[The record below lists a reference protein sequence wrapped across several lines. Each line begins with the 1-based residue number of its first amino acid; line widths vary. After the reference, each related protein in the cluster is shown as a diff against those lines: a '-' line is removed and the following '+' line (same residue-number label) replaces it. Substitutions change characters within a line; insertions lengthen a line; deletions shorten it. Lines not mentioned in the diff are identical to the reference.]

1 MSTSAD
7 AALELIRIIREQHGF
22 DDDQSTP
29 SPAVRELRGKLE
41 RALERLSS
49 DLYNK
54 KTHFLLEFIQNAD
67 DNTYADGVTPSL
79 NLRIEDSLVV
89 FECNERG
96 FLADN
101 VKAICDIGQSTK
113 TRENATRG
121 FIGEKGIGF
130 KSVFTVADEVH
141 ISSGPYSFYFDR
153 TAQLGMI
160 TPVWGSEYPP
170 RPGWTTFHLRL
181 APSENGTDLS
191 AQLSGLRPTL
201 LLFLRQL
208 RVLNVTIPGATR
220 RGGLQMRREDGPG
233 DDLVSLE
240 RIDNGDRKV
249 EKYVLVRHL
258 AQTPAEEPGREG
270 VERSE
275 IMLAFPITE
284 TGEPVIE
291 MQEVHAFLPLRRYGF
306 NFIVQADFITSASR
320 EDVLADKEWNR
331 ALLRSIIDTF
341 LLAVN
346 RFADH
351 PTLRNVWFRYLPE
364 SISDSF
370 FCYVEH
376 KLMTELQHRPIL
388 RSSNGTYFRASQLI
402 VLPMSFRDDFDAP
415 LIPEAHLPRGMYYL
429 SSDYDA
435 HGRDGLILR
444 RLGVREMTDDDFLT
458 GLIKMDQANLFGAQS
473 AAWHESVATCILRL
487 PHPIGRGVRSEV
499 TLLRILPLHNGSWAV
514 ASLASRFMFPP
525 TGVNIPDD
533 LGLQSVAP
541 GIPMFSARY
550 NLFVRLGVTLPNPA
564 TIAKKILMTGGPRSV
579 VNRVDHA
586 RFFFEYRGVSN
597 MPPAARLRLAD
608 ERGEGAQ
615 ADELYL
621 DLPGEDGALA
631 LRDALSPLTARFLH
645 PNYLSA
651 YPEEAPDN
659 ETDEDGVRTNTRSEW
674 IAWLRDCVGVNVV
687 PRVLNGCLIP
697 DLTNHAPQL
706 VGYELVASLR
716 AWWPR
721 LSTRLKADGARALG
735 EIPIAGRRLDKLYLR
750 RGALAR
756 ADQALEL
763 PFVPVDNPEDRGWD
777 FLEQLGVTTRLNAQF
792 YLNKLVHM
800 QGEGDKDSEAA
811 AEIYKQ
817 LDARFDEDEVSIRDA
832 FTKDPIILAVNG
844 QSERVWLRKTD
855 VYWDGPPSM
864 TTRAVISHSYPNLSN
879 FFFRKLGITSAPPY
893 ALIEELRA
901 IARQHQRGPVPLG
914 VKEHITDIL
923 ADISKILQ
931 TMPKIPPSFADLAQ
945 ISVFPASVP
954 SVGVAL
960 CAVDEFYIPD
970 KSGKYADVFRSRVPL
985 FALSESDITRIRP
998 LLESSILKDKM
1009 RYLEEH
1015 VSKRST
1021 PLGKRVIDL
1030 KATDL
1035 YSSRVEY
1042 IARYTLFVEPEDI
1055 ADCNSMGY
1063 SIRLVPVRLVYHANK
1078 MSLPQQAKDFLP
1090 KLRNIN
1096 VIGVESIT
1104 TTLSLGSYNEPTSEV
1119 VSFETDDKFTTF
1131 FSRTSMSGKSIDMHI
1146 CKELSRLLEVDG
1158 MALFTCITQN
1168 AEVIRDLFAFHGI
1181 DEIPVDDDVD
1191 GSWLQAMLHPN
1202 EPVVPAPAAVIVQNE
1217 RPPSPAS
1224 PPPPLPPSPSLSA
1237 LSVQDAGQFPPL
1249 GTRGPKTPRR
1259 RTDTQS
1265 SQYPASPANGNGRQ
1279 RRRSVQ
1285 SSVGVSEHSQF
1296 LQRSRSP
1303 LNANGLAQ
1311 GQAFF
1316 QPAAPLALP
1325 GPVMGAARDM
1335 ARLAAQAQAHANG
1348 NQMAPGTLGNPV
1360 WPPFGI
1366 FNVPPTA
1373 TGDTD
1378 LVGVMGEHYA
1388 YKMLIR
1394 MLDDFGPNNWTSE
1407 LRHFIPGFAPFHG
1420 MAHAD
1425 FTYDDTRGQLTREW
1439 FGPEKAAAWHSR
1451 WPRYH
1456 IEVKSTR
1463 GEENEPFH
1471 MSRVQM
1477 ITASRFSERA
1487 EIGTDIYVVVRVS
1500 RIGMPEP
1507 SYMVYADPHRALFYG
1522 HLQYASPDI
1531 YLQRNTEHQG

>member
-7 AALELIRIIREQHGF
+7 AASDLIRIIREQHGF

-29 SPAVRELRGKLE
+29 LPAVRELRGKLE

-79 NLRIEDSLVV
+79 NLRIEDTLVV

-160 TPVWGSEYPP
+160 TPVWGSDYPP

-181 APSENGTDLS
+181 APTENGTDLS
-191 AQLSGLRPTL
+191 AQLNGLRPTL

-208 RVLNVTIPGATR
+208 RVLNVTVPGATR
-220 RGGLQMRREDGPG
+220 RGASALQMRRKDGPG

-240 RIDNGDRKV
+240 RIDNGESKV

-258 AQTPAEEPGREG
+258 AQTPAQEPGREG
-270 VERSE
+270 VEQSE
-275 IMLAFPITE
+275 IMLAFPVTE

-291 MQEVHAFLPLRRYGF
+291 RQEVHAFLPLRCYGF

-320 EDVLADKEWNR
+320 EDVLADREWNR

-346 RFADH
+346 RFSDH

-364 SISDSF
+364 SISD
-370 FCYVEH
+370 
-376 KLMTELQHRPIL
+376 KLQHRPIL
-388 RSSNGTYFRASQLI
+388 RSSNGTYVRASQLI
-402 VLPMSFRDDFDAP
+402 ILPMSFRDDFDAP

-429 SSDYDA
+429 SSDYDGY
-435 HGRDGLILR
+435 GRDELILR
-444 RLGVREMTDDDFLT
+444 RLGVREMTDDDFLA
-458 GLIKMDQANLFGAQS
+458 GLAKMDQANLFGAQNT
-473 AAWHESVATCILRL
+473 AWHDFSIRA
-487 PHPIGRGVRSEV
+487 EV

-514 ASLASRFMFPP
+514 AAIASRFMFPP
-525 TGVNIPDD
+525 AGVNIPVD
-533 LGLQSVAP
+533 LDLQSIAP
-541 GIPMFSARY
+541 GIPMFSPRY
-550 NLFVRLGVTLPNPA
+550 QLFVRLGVTLPNPA
-564 TIAKKILMTGGPRSV
+564 TIATKILSAGGPRSV
-579 VNRVDHA
+579 VNRVSHA
-586 RFFFEYRGVSN
+586 RFFFEHREVSN
-597 MPPAARLRLAD
+597 MPSAARLRLID
-608 ERGEGAQ
+608 ERCEAAQ

-631 LRDALSPLTARFLH
+631 LRDALSPLPARFLH
-645 PNYLSA
+645 PDYLSA
-651 YPEEAPDN
+651 YPEEAHDPDN
-659 ETDEDGVRTNTRSEW
+659 ETDEDEVRPNTRSKW
-674 IAWLRDCVGVNVV
+674 ITWLRDCVGVNVV
-687 PRVLNGCLIP
+687 PRVLNGYIAPEFLI
-697 DLTNHAPQL
+697 NAPKL

-721 LSTRLKADGARALG
+721 LSKRLKADGARALG
-735 EIPIAGRRLDKLYLR
+735 EIPVAGRRLDKLYLR

-763 PFVPVDNPEDRGWD
+763 PFVPVDDPEDRGWD

-811 AEIYKQ
+811 AEIYRQ
-817 LDARFDEDEVSIRDA
+817 LDARFDEDEESIRDA
-832 FTKDPIILAVNG
+832 FSKDPIILAVNG
-844 QSERVWLRKTD
+844 QSEHVWLRKMD

-893 ALIEELRA
+893 ALVEELRA
-901 IARQHQRGPVPLG
+901 IARQHQHGPVPLG
-914 VKEHITDIL
+914 VREHITDIL
-923 ADISKILQ
+923 ADISKIMQ
-931 TMPKIPPSFADLAQ
+931 TMPKMPPSFADLAQ
-945 ISVFPASVP
+945 IAVFPASVP

-960 CAVDEFYIPD
+960 CAVDGFYVPD
-970 KSGKYADVFRSRVPL
+970 KSGKYADVFRERVPL
-985 FALSESDITRIRP
+985 FALSESDTTRIRP
-998 LLESSILKDKM
+998 LLESCATSK
-1009 RYLEEH
+1009 EH
-1015 VSKRST
+1015 VTKRST

-1042 IARYTLFVEPEDI
+1042 IAR
-1055 ADCNSMGY
+1055 
-1063 SIRLVPVRLVYHANK
+1063 LVYDANK
-1078 MSLPQQAKDFLP
+1078 MSLPQHAKDFLP
-1090 KLRNIN
+1090 KLRNIT

-1104 TTLSLGSYNEPTSEV
+1104 TTLSLGRCNEPTPED
-1119 VSFETDDKFTTF
+1119 VSFEATGDKFTTF
-1131 FSRTSMSGKSIDMHI
+1131 FSRTSGISSKSIDMHI
-1146 CKELSRLLEVDG
+1146 CKELSHLLGVDK
-1158 MALFTCITQN
+1158 MTLFTCITLN
-1168 AEVIRDLFAFHGI
+1168 AEVIRDLFKLYGVE
-1181 DEIPVDDDVD
+1181 EIPDDDDVD

-1202 EPVVPAPAAVIVQNE
+1202 EPVVPAPAAVVVHDE
-1217 RPPSPAS
+1217 LPPSPAS
-1224 PPPPLPPSPSLSA
+1224 PPPPLPPSPTLTALSA
-1237 LSVQDAGQFPPL
+1237 QDAGQFPPL

-1259 RTDTQS
+1259 RADTQS
-1265 SQYPASPANGNGRQ
+1265 SQYLL
-1279 RRRSVQ
+1279 RRRMGTGGSAAR
-1285 SSVGVSEHSQF
+1285 SF

-1311 GQAFF
+1311 GQAFM
-1316 QPAAPLALP
+1316 QPVAPLGLTGA
-1325 GPVMGAARDM
+1325 VMGAARDV

-1348 NQMAPGTLGNPV
+1348 NQMVPGTLGNPV
-1360 WPPFGI
+1360 WPPFGN

-1378 LVGVMGEHYA
+1378 LVGVMGEHYV

-1394 MLDDFGPNNWTSE
+1394 MLDDFGPTNWTSE

-1420 MAHAD
+1420 TAFAD

-1456 IEVKSTR
+1456 IEVKATR

-1487 EIGTDIYVVVRVS
+1487 DVGTDMYVVVRVS
-1500 RIGMPEP
+1500 RIGMP
-1507 SYMVYADPHRALFYG
+1507 
-1522 HLQYASPDI
+1522 
-1531 YLQRNTEHQG
+1531 

>member
-1 MSTSAD
+1 MSTPAD
-7 AALELIRIIREQHGF
+7 AASELIRIIREQHGF

-113 TRENATRG
+113 TREKATRG

-160 TPVWGSEYPP
+160 TPVWGSDYPP

-191 AQLSGLRPTL
+191 AQLRDLRPTL

-208 RVLNVTIPGATR
+208 RVLNVAVPGANR

-240 RIDNGDRKV
+240 RIDNGESKV

-258 AQTPAEEPGREG
+258 AQTPAQEPGREG
-270 VERSE
+270 VEQSE
-275 IMLAFPITE
+275 IMLAFPVTE

-291 MQEVHAFLPLRRYGF
+291 RQEVHAFLPLRCYGF

-320 EDVLADKEWNR
+320 EDVLADREWNR

-376 KLMTELQHRPIL
+376 KLMVELQHRPIL
-388 RSSNGTYFRASQLI
+388 RSSNGTYVRASQLI
-402 VLPMSFRDDFDAP
+402 ILPMSFRDDFDAP

-429 SSDYDA
+429 SSDYGSY
-435 HGRDGLILR
+435 GRDELILR
-444 RLGVREMTDDDFLT
+444 RLGVREMTDDDFLA
-458 GLIKMDQANLFGAQS
+458 GLAKMDQASLFGAQN
-473 AAWHESVATCILRL
+473 AAWHDSVATCLLRL
-487 PHPIGRGVRSEV
+487 PRPSFGKGIRAEV
-499 TLLRILPLHNGSWAV
+499 TLLRILPLHNGSWAI
-514 ASLASRFMFPP
+514 ASLASRLMFPP
-525 TGVNIPDD
+525 AGVDIPVD
-533 LGLQSVAP
+533 LDLQSIAP
-541 GIPMFSARY
+541 GIPMFSPRY
-550 NLFVRLGVTLPNPA
+550 QLFVRLGVTLPNPA
-564 TIAKKILMTGGPRSV
+564 TIALKILLAGGPRSV
-579 VNRVDHA
+579 MNRVSHA
-586 RFFFEYRGVSN
+586 RFFFEHREVSN
-597 MPPAARLRLAD
+597 MPSAARLRLID
-608 ERGEGAQ
+608 ERCEAAQ

-645 PNYLSA
+645 PDYLSA
-651 YPEEAPDN
+651 YPEEAHDPDN
-659 ETDEDGVRTNTRSEW
+659 ETDEDEVRPNTRSKW
-674 IAWLRDCVGVNVV
+674 IAWLRDNVGLNVV
-687 PRVLNGCLIP
+687 PRVLNGYI
-697 DLTNHAPQL
+697 APEFINNAPKL

-716 AWWPR
+716 AWWPL
-721 LSTRLKADGARALG
+721 LSRRLKADGARALG

-763 PFVPVDNPEDRGWD
+763 PFVPVDDPEDRGWD

-817 LDARFDEDEVSIRDA
+817 LDARFDEDEESVRDA

-844 QSERVWLRKTD
+844 QSERVWLRKMD

-893 ALIEELRA
+893 ALVEELRA
-901 IARQHQRGPVPLG
+901 IARQHQHGPVPPG
-914 VKEHITDIL
+914 VREHITDIL

-931 TMPKIPPSFADLAQ
+931 TMPKMPPSFADLAQ
-945 ISVFPASVP
+945 IAVFPASVP

-960 CAVDEFYIPD
+960 CAVDEFYVPD

-985 FALSESDITRIRP
+985 FALSESDTTRIRP
-998 LLESSILKDKM
+998 LLESSILRDKM

-1015 VSKRST
+1015 VTKRST

-1042 IARYTLFVEPEDI
+1042 IAR
-1055 ADCNSMGY
+1055 
-1063 SIRLVPVRLVYHANK
+1063 LVYNANK
-1078 MSLPQQAKDFLP
+1078 MSLPQQAKVFLP
-1090 KLRNIN
+1090 KLHKIT
-1096 VIGVESIT
+1096 VIGVDSIT
-1104 TTLSLGSYNEPTSEV
+1104 TTLSLGRWNEPTPED
-1119 VSFETDDKFTTF
+1119 VSFEETDDKFTAF
-1131 FSRTSMSGKSIDMHI
+1131 FSRTKGISGKSIDLHI
-1146 CKELSRLLEVDG
+1146 CKELSRLLGVE
-1158 MALFTCITQN
+1158 MKTLFTCVVLNT
-1168 AEVIRDLFAFHGI
+1168 EVIRDLFTFDG
-1181 DEIPVDDDVD
+1181 DEEIPDDDDVD

-1202 EPVVPAPAAVIVQNE
+1202 EPVVPAPAAVVVQDE

-1265 SQYPASPANGNGRQ
+1265 AQYPASPANGNGRQ

-1303 LNANGLAQ
+1303 LNALAQ
-1311 GQAFF
+1311 GQAFP
-1316 QPAAPLALP
+1316 QPALPLALP
-1325 GPVMGAARDM
+1325 GAVMGATRDL

-1348 NQMAPGTLGNPV
+1348 NQMVPGVPGNPL
-1360 WPPFGI
+1360 WPPFGN

-1378 LVGVMGEHYA
+1378 LVGVMGEHYV

-1407 LRHFIPGFAPFHG
+1407 LRHYIPGFAPFHG
-1420 MAHAD
+1420 TAFAD

-1456 IEVKSTR
+1456 IEVKATR

-1477 ITASRFSERA
+1477 TTASRFSERA
-1487 EIGTDIYVVVRVS
+1487 EVGTDMYVVVRVS

-1507 SYMVYADPHRALFYG
+1507 SYRIYADPHRALFYG
-1522 HLQYASPDI
+1522 YLQYASPDI
-1531 YLQRNTEHQG
+1531 YLQRNTELQV

>member
-7 AALELIRIIREQHGF
+7 AASDLIRIIREQHGF
-22 DDDQSTP
+22 DDDQSIP

-67 DNTYADGVTPSL
+67 DNTYADDVTPSL

-160 TPVWGSEYPP
+160 TPVWGSDYPP

-181 APSENGTDLS
+181 APTENGTYLS
-191 AQLSGLRPTL
+191 AQLNGLRPTL

-208 RVLNVTIPGATR
+208 RVLNVTVPGATR
-220 RGGLQMRREDGPG
+220 RGASALQMRRKDGPG

-240 RIDNGDRKV
+240 RIDNGESKV

-258 AQTPAEEPGREG
+258 AQTPAQEPGREG
-270 VERSE
+270 VEQSE
-275 IMLAFPITE
+275 IMLAFPVTE

-291 MQEVHAFLPLRRYGF
+291 RQEVHAFLPLRYYGF

-320 EDVLADKEWNR
+320 EDVLADREWNC
-331 ALLRSIIDTF
+331 ALLRSIVDTF

-351 PTLRNVWFRYLPE
+351 PTLRNLWFRYLPE
-364 SISDSF
+364 AISDGF

-388 RSSNGTYFRASQLI
+388 RSSNGTYVRASQLF

-435 HGRDGLILR
+435 YGRDGLILR
-444 RLGVREMTDDDFLT
+444 RLGVREMTDDDFLV
-458 GLIKMDQANLFGAQS
+458 GLTKMDQANLFGSQS
-473 AAWHESVATCILRL
+473 AAWHESVATCLLRL
-487 PHPIGRGVRSEV
+487 PHTFGRSTRPEV
-499 TLLRILPLHNGSWAV
+499 MLLRIIPLHKGSWAV

-533 LGLQSVAP
+533 LDLQSVAP
-541 GIPMFSARY
+541 GISMFSARY
-550 NLFVRLGVTLPNPA
+550 HLFDRLGVTLPNPVA
-564 TIAKKILMTGGPRSV
+564 IANKILLAGGPRTV
-579 VNRVDHA
+579 LNRLDHA
-586 RFFFEYRGVSN
+586 RFFFEHRKVSK
-597 MPPAARLRLAD
+597 MPSATRLRLVD
-608 ERGEGAQ
+608 EREEAAQ

-621 DLPGEDGALA
+621 DIPGEDGALA

-645 PNYLSA
+645 PDYLSA
-651 YPEEAPDN
+651 YPEETPDN
-659 ETDEDGVRTNTRSEW
+659 ETGEDEVRANPRSEW
-674 IAWLRDCVGVNVV
+674 IAWLRDDVGVNVV
-687 PRVLNGCLIP
+687 PRVLNGYI
-697 DLTNHAPQL
+697 APEFINNAPKL

-721 LSTRLKADGARALG
+721 LFKRLRAEGARALG
-735 EIPIAGRRLDKLYLR
+735 GIPIAGRRLDKLYLR

-763 PFVPVDNPEDRGWD
+763 PFVPVDDPEDRGWD

-792 YLNKLVHM
+792 FLNKLVHM
-800 QGEGDKDSEAA
+800 QGEGEKDSEAA
-811 AEIYKQ
+811 AEIYRQ
-817 LDARFDEDEVSIRDA
+817 LDARFDEDEESIRDA

-844 QSERVWLRKTD
+844 QSERVWLRKMD

-893 ALIEELRA
+893 ALVEELRA
-901 IARQHQRGPVPLG
+901 VARQHQHGLVPPG
-914 VKEHITDIL
+914 VREHITNIL
-923 ADISKILQ
+923 ADISKIMQ
-931 TMPKIPPSFADLAQ
+931 TMPKMPPSFADLAQ
-945 ISVFPASVP
+945 IAVFPASVP

-960 CAVDEFYIPD
+960 CTVDEFYVPD
-970 KSGKYADVFRSRVPL
+970 KSGKYADVFRERVPL

-998 LLESSILKDKM
+998 LLESSILRDKM

-1015 VSKRST
+1015 VTKRST

-1042 IARYTLFVEPEDI
+1042 IAR
-1055 ADCNSMGY
+1055 
-1063 SIRLVPVRLVYHANK
+1063 LVYNANK
-1078 MSLPQQAKDFLP
+1078 MSLPQQAKVFLP
-1090 KLRNIN
+1090 KLHKIT
-1096 VIGVESIT
+1096 VIGVDSIT
-1104 TTLSLGSYNEPTSEV
+1104 TTLSLGRWNEPTPED
-1119 VSFETDDKFTTF
+1119 VSFEETDDKFTAF
-1131 FSRTSMSGKSIDMHI
+1131 FSRTKGISGKSIDLHI
-1146 CKELSRLLEVDG
+1146 CKELSRLLGVE
-1158 MALFTCITQN
+1158 MKTLFTCVVHN
-1168 AEVIRDLFAFHGI
+1168 AEVIRDLFKFDGVE
-1181 DEIPVDDDVD
+1181 EIPDDDDVD

-1202 EPVVPAPAAVIVQNE
+1202 EPVVPAPAAVVVQDE
-1217 RPPSPAS
+1217 RSLCLVSPS
-1224 PPPPLPPSPSLSA
+1224 PPLPPSPTLTT

-1249 GTRGPKTPRR
+1249 GTHGPKTPRR

-1265 SQYPASPANGNGRQ
+1265 SQYPASPANGNGR
-1279 RRRSVQ
+1279 RRHRSVQ

-1296 LQRSRSP
+1296 FQGSRSP
-1303 LNANGLAQ
+1303 FDANGLAQ
-1311 GQAFF
+1311 GQPVASLGLSG
-1316 QPAAPLALP
+1316 A
-1325 GPVMGAARDM
+1325 VMGAARDV

-1348 NQMAPGTLGNPV
+1348 NQMVPGTQGNPV
-1360 WPPFGI
+1360 WPPFGN

-1378 LVGVMGEHYA
+1378 LVGVMGEHYV

-1420 MAHAD
+1420 TAFAD

-1456 IEVKSTR
+1456 IEVKATSR
-1463 GEENEPFH
+1463 EENEPFH

-1487 EIGTDIYVVVRVS
+1487 DVGTDMYVVVRVS

-1531 YLQRNTEHQG
+1531 YLQRNTEFQV